1 MYKKWIRNNVGH
13 FFENWLGMFFGNIP
27 HNFTTSHVFIHHRL
41 DGGPGDTFYEWDCD
55 RTNLGEFMLYIARI
69 SKHMVGYS
77 SLKVFAFHNQKSK
90 YDKLFSGVVTYWLVA
105 GSILAL
111 TRSFSFLFWIY
122 LQPLMC
128 MTYFLAL
135 LNYGFHGFL
144 EFDEDGKSIPCVD
157 STTIIEGDD
166 DYFGEDD
173 HMAHHY
179 NSGVYYKDLVALQ
192 AQKEE
197 EFKKYKASV
206 FRGVSIVELSIYLLF
221 SLWDE
226 LADHYVDY
234 SGTMTKDEIKSMLKA
249 RAKRTQTTYEK
260 YEEFISNPTPQAK
273 ELLFPSKIRTKA
285 EVLKSSLSSSTL
297 SSNSLTSDS
306 DCSVSVS
313 SASSAC
319 LLSNPVVSG
328 SVRKRPLKK

>member
-1 MYKKWIRNNVGH
+1 
-13 FFENWLGMFFGNIP
+13 
-27 HNFTTSHVFIHHRL
+27 
-41 DGGPGDTFYEWDCD
+41 
-55 RTNLGEFMLYIARI
+55 
-69 SKHMVGYS
+69 
-77 SLKVFAFHNQKSK
+77 
-90 YDKLFSGVVTYWLVA
+90 
-105 GSILAL
+105 
-111 TRSFSFLFWIY
+111 
-122 LQPLMC
+122 MC

>member
-1 MYKKWIRNNVGH
+1 
-13 FFENWLGMFFGNIP
+13 MFFGNIP

-41 DGGPGDTFYEWDCD
+41 DGGPGDTFYEWDLD
-55 RTNLGEFMLYIARI
+55 RTNVGEFMLYIARV

-77 SLKVFAFHNQKSK
+77 SLKLFSFYNQTSK
-90 YDKLFSGVVTYWLVA
+90 YEKLNKGVLTYWLTA
-105 GSILAL
+105 GFILAL
-111 TRSFSFLFWIY
+111 TRSFNFVFWIY

-157 STTIIEGDD
+157 STTIIDGDD

-179 NSGVYYKDLVALQ
+179 NSSVYYKDLPALQ
-192 AQKEE
+192 KMKEE

-221 SLWDE
+221 SLWDQ

-234 SGTMTKDEIKSMLKA
+234 SGTLTKSEIKDMLKA
-249 RAKRTQTTYEK
+249 RAQRKQTSYEQ
-260 YEEFISNPTPQAK
+260 YEEYITNPTPEARDK
-273 ELLFPSKIRTKA
+273 LFPSKIA
-285 EVLKSSLSSSTL
+285 AKSGPAPSRNSSTE
-297 SSNSLTSDS
+297 
-306 DCSVSVS
+306 SVS
-313 SASSAC
+313 SESDQSE
-319 LLSNPVVSG
+319 SITRISG
-328 SVRKRPLKK
+328 TIAGVK